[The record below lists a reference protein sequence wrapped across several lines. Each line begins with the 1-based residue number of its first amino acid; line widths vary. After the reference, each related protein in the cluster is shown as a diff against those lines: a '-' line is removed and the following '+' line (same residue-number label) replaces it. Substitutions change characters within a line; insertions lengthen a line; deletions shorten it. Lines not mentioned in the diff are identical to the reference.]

1 MGEAVAQLLRGREG
15 RVTNSWLGNTEG
27 KTKQES
33 PKNKP
38 KEKEASQQALRAEL
52 VGAAH
57 HGIVSRFTW

>member
-1 MGEAVAQLLRGREG
+1 MGEAVAQLLRGGEG

-38 KEKEASQQALRAEL
+38 KEASQQALRAEL